1 VEISELPDV
10 FVGEVV
16 SLLISEVHRW
26 RFLWL
31 RLEER
36 DLFNRLLDLPDD
48 AAPMLNGIVLKIS
61 GNVITNGS
69 DIPSTLPL
77 IISKFRELRQ
87 LSLTDA
93 TGLNLSFGP
102 TPAMIIPWQQMTHIK
117 LSGFVTI
124 SDCLDIL
131 ACCSLA
137 IDIFFESFIPPLN
150 QSIETI
156 TDSIFVPCLR
166 SVTLRTHCDPA
177 VLLRHLTLPV
187 LTRMEIFIYQT
198 NNFRDYLVFNEFLR
212 RTPQLKHLF
221 LEDFFYEVQHT
232 LTYANLEAVRCV
244 PSVHFKVSEWAC
256 NQLHRRSEVENV
268 EFKLD
273 PFVLRYYVGWTSRPD
288 MELGHD
294 LPRDWKRAFWDL

>member
-1 VEISELPDV
+1 MWLARSRLAPLSVEISELPDV
-10 FVGEVV
+10 FVDEVV
-16 SLLISEVHRW
+16 SLLISKVHRW

-117 LSGFVTI
+117 LS
-124 SDCLDIL
+124 
-131 ACCSLA
+131 
-137 IDIFFESFIPPLN
+137 
-150 QSIETI
+150 
-156 TDSIFVPCLR
+156 DSIFVPCLR

-177 VLLRHLTLPV
+177 
-187 LTRMEIFIYQT
+187 T
-198 NNFRDYLVFNEFLR
+198 NNFRDYLVFKEFLR

-244 PSVHFKVSEWAC
+244 PSVHFKVSEWAY
-256 NQLHRRSEVENV
+256 NQLHRRSEVENM